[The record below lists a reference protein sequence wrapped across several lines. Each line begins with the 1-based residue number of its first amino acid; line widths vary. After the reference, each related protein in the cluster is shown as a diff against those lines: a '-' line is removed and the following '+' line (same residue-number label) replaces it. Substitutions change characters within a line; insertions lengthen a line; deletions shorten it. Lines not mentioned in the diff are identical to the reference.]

1 MILKI
6 VLPELP
12 VLGKTQHLTG
22 TITFIRLL
30 SPQPLT
36 VEKLDLITGKT
47 QEILRATAEHP
58 HIQTFR
64 YSPDGQRFVA
74 VMGLMKNEQANTE
87 IYIGDNNS
95 GKLERLT
102 DNNIYDGWPY
112 WSPDG
117 KRIAFMRGI
126 IRGSGQFHVLDI
138 ESQQEQQFPA
148 PSLQIEPWVN
158 WLPDSQRLIVVAK
171 AHLGGP
177 NEKEVYGLAE
187 LNLHKNTVC
196 WLYKGNGY
204 IIIPRL
210 SPDGRRLVCVVQSA
224 HPFYNKSGEPERI
237 NRVHVLDINTKKLQ
251 TVDDGPDVL
260 ERDIWPVWSPC
271 GKRLAWIRS
280 NIKRQTSKLLVCNL
294 ITKKIWK
301 SSLPEQAADGY
312 SLAWSPDGKHL
323 ACVTHRQRKNYTL
336 RVVTLTSG
344 KSREMLSNE
353 SQIKCLYWR

>member
-1 MILKI
+1 MNLSCMA
-6 VLPELP
+6 LSE
-12 VLGKTQHLTG
+12 KTEPLTG
-22 TITFIRLL
+22 MITFIRGNY
-30 SPQPLT
+30 PQPT
-36 VEKLDLITGKT
+36 SVHKIDLSTRRT
-47 QEILRATAEHP
+47 LELLRATAERP
-58 HIQTFR
+58 YIQTFR

-102 DNNIYDGWPY
+102 NNNIYDGWPS

-148 PSLQIEPWVN
+148 PSLQIEPWAN

-171 AHLGGP
+171 ALLGGP

-260 ERDIWPVWSPC
+260 ERDIWPIWSPD
-271 GKRLAWIRS
+271 GKQLAWIRS
-280 NIKRQTSKLLVCNL
+280 NGKNRISKLLIHNL
-294 ITKKIWK
+294 ETGK
-301 SSLPEQAADGY
+301 SQEIALSEEAAGGY
-312 SLAWSPDGKHL
+312 SLLWSPDGKHL
-323 ACVTHRQRKNYTL
+323 ASVTHQQRQNYTL
-336 RVVTLTSG
+336 RLLTPKSG
-344 KSREMLSNE
+344 KSTDVLNSK